1 MRRAIVTGAAAGLGA
16 DMAEALVA
24 AGYHVGIMDLN
35 QQQTEETAARIGGST
50 VPLVANVSDPDAVQ
64 AAFNQ
69 FGEAPDLLINNAG
82 IVRFGPLHEQP
93 IEDFRQVLEVNL
105 LGATICSRIAVTG
118 MIDRGSGH
126 IINITSVNGI
136 HPAPGVGLYAPT
148 KAALSLLTQLMS
160 IECGTLG
167 IRVNAIAPGFIDAG
181 MSKEIFKNPKV
192 REKRSNGVPLRAL
205 GQACDVTNAVLFLD
219 SQGAQYIS
227 GHELVIDGGVT
238 NSVFAHLPRE

>member
-148 KAALSLLTQLMS
+148 KAALSSLTQSVSASVMQLDWRRDLS
-160 IECGTLG
+160 TRGCQRRSLKTQ
-167 IRVNAIAPGFIDAG
+167 RF
-181 MSKEIFKNPKV
+181 
-192 REKRSNGVPLRAL
+192 EK
-205 GQACDVTNAVLFLD
+205 NAVVACPCERW
-219 SQGAQYIS
+219 GKPAM
-227 GHELVIDGGVT
+227 
-238 NSVFAHLPRE
+238 